1 MAGHAH
7 WFRYHAPFLLFT
19 MARSK
24 KLLYWFG
31 AGMILLAVLF
41 AFVKLR
47 WSSPSSNF
55 PVLRTK
61 KAYFIT
67 QTYGGQMT
75 RAIRNMM
82 VQQCWA
88 GAVQNTNI
96 SIIEPFSVE
105 SQLLQ
110 MPRIWNELGKGFL
123 DYAARFSEYYDMAN
137 YNMQSM
143 GVGSAHLISW
153 EEFVHSAPRVA
164 IVVKIPTYS
173 CKKVFAHAADQCLYS
188 ASFRAYIS
196 ALTDMGFIVI
206 RNICLK
212 CNTLHKLEDLLF
224 SNSNNSEVSVF
235 INSWRN
241 FQFVSSFIQVPGH
254 CKLAEKPE
262 SSNFLIPSSL
272 VMHHSKF
279 YVDNFIRKKSY
290 VGIMLRIER
299 FLTLAASGRSSESIE
314 SCLNKTLIV
323 YDKLMS
329 LKRNVGAYIT
339 VDIGKYGSGI
349 MQKEGAVAQFGK
361 GSIGFITNLVESV
374 FKHIYNA
381 TVTLEDWE
389 NTFVNTTG
397 GKLERGYIA
406 MLQRNIASQSDCLI
420 LMGGGSFQQVAGFQY
435 LNNKKGAKP
444 CIHTVCVSNSF
455 KHIFD

>member
-1 MAGHAH
+1 MAQ
-7 WFRYHAPFLLFT
+7 
-19 MARSK
+19 SK

-31 AGMILLAVLF
+31 TGIIILGVLF
-41 AFVKLR
+41 VFVKLR
-47 WSSPSSNF
+47 WSSVSGTTPV
-55 PVLRTK
+55 PVLRIK
-61 KAYFIT
+61 KAYFVT
-67 QTYGGQMT
+67 QSYGGQMT
-75 RAIRNMM
+75 RAIKNMM

-88 GAVQNTNI
+88 GAIQSTTI

-110 MPRIWNELGKGFL
+110 IPRIWNELGKGYL
-123 DYAARFSEYYDMAN
+123 DNAARFSEYYDMSN

-143 GVGSAHLISW
+143 GIGSAHLIRW
-153 EEFVHSAPRVA
+153 EEFLHTAPRVA
-164 IVVKIPTYS
+164 IIVRIPTYS
-173 CKKVFAHAADQCLYS
+173 CNKVLTHVVDECRYS

-196 ALTDMGFIVI
+196 ALIDMGFVMN
-206 RNICLK
+206 RKICLK
-212 CNTLHKLEDLLF
+212 CNTMHKLEDLLF

-241 FQFVSSFIQVPGH
+241 FQFVSSFIQVPDH
-254 CKLAEKPE
+254 CRVAEKTY
-262 SSNFLIPSSL
+262 SNFLIPSSL
-272 VMHHSKF
+272 VVHHSES
-279 YVDNFIRKKSY
+279 YVDNFIQKKSY

-314 SCLNKTLIV
+314 SCLNKTLAV

-329 LKRNVGAYIT
+329 LKKDVGAYIT

-349 MQKEGAVAQFGK
+349 MQKEGAVARFGK
-361 GSIGFITNLVESV
+361 GSIGFIIKLVESV
-374 FKHIYNA
+374 FKHIYKK

-406 MLQRNIASQSDCLI
+406 MLQRNIAIQSDCLI

-435 LNNKKGAKP
+435 LNNVNKKGAKP
-444 CIHTVCVSNSF
+444 CLHTVCVSNSF
-455 KHIFD
+455 NNNYI